1 MLCLNPSLELLA
13 KKKFTFALGIHQKQT
28 LNRTIKEFP
37 GLTNF
42 LQRASDKIDQTIQTQ
57 KDNKDSME
65 TSIRL
70 IEELNDKVAM
80 VILDNAAQSPETLSF
95 DSLQAPN
102 FTHPTCNNET
112 RNLFATILIM
122 NYVSTLPNLYR
133 LLKFHEV
140 KYQCSIKYHN
150 HYLPLPCPNE
160 M

>member
-37 GLTNF
+37 ELTNF

-57 KDNKDSME
+57 KDNNGSME
-65 TSIRL
+65 KSIRL

-102 FTHPTCNNET
+102 FTHPTCSNET
-112 RNLFATILIM
+112 RNLFATMLIM
-122 NYVSTLPNLYR
+122 NYVSILPALCGLSMIY
-133 LLKFHEV
+133 E
-140 KYQCSIKYHN
+140 
-150 HYLPLPCPNE
+150 
-160 M
+160 

>member
-13 KKKFTFALGIHQKQT
+13 KKKFTFALGMHQKQT
-28 LNRTIKEFP
+28 LNRTVKEFP

-57 KDNKDSME
+57 KDNNGSME
-65 TSIRL
+65 KSIRL

-112 RNLFATILIM
+112 RNLFATMLIM
-122 NYVSTLPNLYR
+122 NYVSILHNLSRFSIVY
-133 LLKFHEV
+133 EEY
-140 KYQCSIKYHN
+140 YQFSIK
-150 HYLPLPCPNE
+150 
-160 M
+160 

>member
-1 MLCLNPSLELLA
+1 MLCLNPSLELLT
-13 KKKFTFALGIHQKQT
+13 KKKFTFALGMHQKQT

-57 KDNKDSME
+57 KDNKDDME

-95 DSLQAPN
+95 DNLQAPN

-112 RNLFATILIM
+112 RNVFATMLIM
-122 NYVSTLPNLYR
+122 NYVGILHNLCR
-133 LLKFHEV
+133 LLIISEGYMQ
-140 KYQCSIKYHN
+140 YQI
-150 HYLPLPCPNE
+150 L
-160 M
+160 

>member
-13 KKKFTFALGIHQKQT
+13 KKKFTFALGMHQKQT

-42 LQRASDKIDQTIQTQ
+42 LQRASDKIDQTIQAQ

-80 VILDNAAQSPETLSF
+80 VILDNAAQNPETLSF
-95 DSLQAPN
+95 DNLNAPN
-102 FTHPTCNNET
+102 FTQPTCTNET
-112 RNLFATILIM
+112 RNLFATMLIM
-122 NYVSTLPNLYR
+122 NYVSILQILYR
-133 LLKFHEV
+133 LFIVYKSNINAVSNIINQHFCFIAV
-140 KYQCSIKYHN
+140 
-150 HYLPLPCPNE
+150 
-160 M
+160 